1 MIEPDGF
8 GCQRG
13 FEFAGDRGFCDADF
27 FYRAVVADAEKGIL
41 AGDIDELDGAATGFD
56 ALLFEG
62 ESSEVD
68 DSDIARVAGG
78 DKSKSNIG
86 ILRTRSA
93 AGEAAC
99 QSSYQQRSTRKHTRY
114 YEPYRMWPALLFALQ
129 LPVALPTPLE
139 EWKAE
144 IEARAFH
151 RIEIIRIPGD
161 PVPDEDRDVL
171 FSYFNRPDFAAQFA
185 RTQALTFRYVRGER
199 TRSLILLN
207 LPMMQNTQNSAASL
221 IAHELGHLWLA
232 SLGFS
237 PPVYEPGPRGCLAIH
252 YGDMVQHILLRAESD
267 RRGIPWRPSY
277 ERDYT
282 AASESLRNAPP
293 QGLGDDC
300 FRAQR
305 LSLMVDV
312 RTGFET
318 KSFGARE
325 EYLSLLAKQD
335 PEAEAIAI
343 ELTEALDGKLGLE
356 KESYE
361 WALEQSRAAVNRLI
375 AGRNAP

>member
-1 MIEPDGF
+1 M
-8 GCQRG
+8 
-13 FEFAGDRGFCDADF
+13 
-27 FYRAVVADAEKGIL
+27 L
-41 AGDIDELDGAATGFD
+41 
-56 ALLFEG
+56 
-62 ESSEVD
+62 
-68 DSDIARVAGG
+68 
-78 DKSKSNIG
+78 
-86 ILRTRSA
+86 
-93 AGEAAC
+93 
-99 QSSYQQRSTRKHTRY
+99 
-114 YEPYRMWPALLFALQ
+114 PALLFALQ
-129 LPVALPTPLE
+129 LPVALPAPLE

-151 RIEIIRIPGD
+151 RIEIIRVPGD
-161 PVPDEDRDVL
+161 PVPDEDREVL
-171 FSYFNRPDFAAQFA
+171 FSYFNRPDFAAQFS
-185 RTQALTFRYVRGER
+185 RTQALTFRYEKAGR

-207 LPMMQNTQNSAASL
+207 LPMMQSTQNSPAAL

-237 PPVYEPGPRGCLAIH
+237 PPVYEPGPKGCLSIH
-252 YGDMVQHILLRAESD
+252 TGDIVQHILLRAESD

-293 QGLGDDC
+293 QGVGDDC

-318 KSFGARE
+318 KSFAARE
-325 EYLSLLAKQD
+325 EYLALLARQD
-335 PEAEAIAI
+335 PQAEAIAI
-343 ELTEALDGKLGLE
+343 ELIELLDGKLGLE
-356 KESYE
+356 KSAYE

-375 AGRNAP
+375 GATAAP